1 MNVVIVLI
9 VVVIFVVV
17 VGCIGI
23 TDVRSLVYSCMDGSV
38 NLCAFV
44 SLFFFCEDV
53 VGFVFIIIV
62 IIIFVIIVV
71 VCIHKRIL
79 KE

>member
-9 VVVIFVVV
+9 VVVIIVV

-44 SLFFFCEDV
+44 SLLFCEDV